1 VVGLGTLI
9 NTATVLIGGMV
20 GIAMGDRIPDRVRLI
35 VVQVIGMVTIGL
47 GLSDLLKTH
56 NMVFPLLGMV
66 FGAVIGE
73 VLRIEDRLEGIGEVI
88 RKRFAKRQDPGP
100 FISGFVTATLLFCI
114 GPLTILGAIQDAS
127 GETPQLYIIKGT
139 LDGFMSVIFGAIH
152 GVGVLF
158 SAVSV
163 FVVQGTLTLF
173 GTQLDSLLNDRMRIE
188 LFATGGLAVMA
199 IGLNSA
205 GHQKDSF
212 GFAASRLDCD
222 SGIGS
227 ALRGQYG
234 SAEIAKHVWKV
245 CAQDR
250 CAGNCASFF
259 CSCK

>member
-1 VVGLGTLI
+1 MIGLGTLI
-9 NTATVLIGGMV
+9 NTATVVVGGTV
-20 GIAMGDRIPDRVRLI
+20 GIAMGNKIPDRVRTI
-35 VVQVIGMVTIGL
+35 VVQVIGMLTIGL

-73 VLRIEDRLEGIGEVI
+73 VLRIEDRLEGIGEII

-100 FISGFVTATLLFCI
+100 FISGFVTASLLFCI

-127 GETPQLYIIKGT
+127 GATPQLYIIKGT

-163 FVVQGTLTLF
+163 FIVQGTLTLF
-173 GTQLDSLLNDRMRIE
+173 GTSLDSLLNDRMRVE

-199 IGLNSA
+199 IGLNLLEIKKIRLGSLLP
-205 GHQKDSF
+205 GLIITPILVKL
-212 GFAASRLDCD
+212 FADG
-222 SGIGS
+222 SGL
-227 ALRGQYG
+227 LR
-234 SAEIAKHVWKV
+234 
-245 CAQDR
+245 
-250 CAGNCASFF
+250 
-259 CSCK
+259 

>member
-1 VVGLGTLI
+1 
-9 NTATVLIGGMV
+9 
-20 GIAMGDRIPDRVRLI
+20 MGDKIPDRVRLI

-199 IGLNSA
+199 IGLKLLDIKKIRLGSLLP
-205 GHQKDSF
+205 GLIVTPVLVQL
-212 GFAASRLDCD
+212 FADNTGL
-222 SGIGS
+222 
-227 ALRGQYG
+227 LR
-234 SAEIAKHVWKV
+234 
-245 CAQDR
+245 
-250 CAGNCASFF
+250 
-259 CSCK
+259 

>member
-1 VVGLGTLI
+1 MVGLGTLI
-9 NTATVLIGGMV
+9 NTATVLIGGAV
-20 GIAMGDRIPDRVRLI
+20 GIAMGDKIPDRVRLI

-73 VLRIEDRLEGIGEVI
+73 LLRIEDRLEGIGEVI
-88 RKRFAKRQDPGP
+88 RKRFAKRQDPGS

-199 IGLNSA
+199 IGLNLLDIKKIRLGSLLP
-205 GHQKDSF
+205 GLIVTPVLVQL
-212 GFAASRLDCD
+212 FADNTGL
-222 SGIGS
+222 
-227 ALRGQYG
+227 LR
-234 SAEIAKHVWKV
+234 
-245 CAQDR
+245 
-250 CAGNCASFF
+250 
-259 CSCK
+259 

>member
-66 FGAVIGE
+66 FGAVLGE

-199 IGLNSA
+199 IGLNLLDIKKIRLGSLLPGLIVTPVLVQLFADNA
-205 GHQKDSF
+205 G
-212 GFAASRLDCD
+212 L
-222 SGIGS
+222 
-227 ALRGQYG
+227 LR
-234 SAEIAKHVWKV
+234 
-245 CAQDR
+245 
-250 CAGNCASFF
+250 
-259 CSCK
+259 

>member
-1 VVGLGTLI
+1 
-9 NTATVLIGGMV
+9 
-20 GIAMGDRIPDRVRLI
+20 MGDKIPDRVRVI

-88 RKRFAKRQDPGP
+88 RKRFAKRQDPGR
-100 FISGFVTATLLFCI
+100 FVSGFVTATLLFCI

-127 GETPQLYIIKGT
+127 GATPQLYIIKGT

-173 GTQLDSLLNDRMRIE
+173 GTQLDSLLNDRMRVE
-188 LFATGGLAVMA
+188 LFSAGGLAVMA
-199 IGLNSA
+199 IGLNLLEIKRIRLGSLLP
-205 GHQKDSF
+205 GLILTPVLVQL
-212 GFAASRLDCD
+212 FADNTGL
-222 SGIGS
+222 
-227 ALRGQYG
+227 LR
-234 SAEIAKHVWKV
+234 
-245 CAQDR
+245 
-250 CAGNCASFF
+250 
-259 CSCK
+259 

>member
-1 VVGLGTLI
+1 VIGLGTLI
-9 NTATVLIGGMV
+9 NTATVLVGGSV
-20 GIAMGDRIPDRVRLI
+20 GIAMGNKIPDRVRII
-35 VVQVIGMVTIGL
+35 VVQVIGMLTLGL

-73 VLRIEDRLEGIGEVI
+73 VLRIEDRLEGLGEVI

-100 FISGFVTATLLFCI
+100 FISGFVTASLLFCI

-127 GETPQLYIIKGT
+127 GQTPQLYIIKGT

-163 FVVQGTLTLF
+163 FIVQGTLTLF
-173 GTQLDSLLNDRMRIE
+173 GTSLDSLLNDRMRIE

-199 IGLNSA
+199 IGLNLLEIKKIRLGSLLP
-205 GHQKDSF
+205 GLIITPILVKL
-212 GFAASRLDCD
+212 FADGTGL
-222 SGIGS
+222 
-227 ALRGQYG
+227 LR
-234 SAEIAKHVWKV
+234 
-245 CAQDR
+245 
-250 CAGNCASFF
+250 
-259 CSCK
+259 